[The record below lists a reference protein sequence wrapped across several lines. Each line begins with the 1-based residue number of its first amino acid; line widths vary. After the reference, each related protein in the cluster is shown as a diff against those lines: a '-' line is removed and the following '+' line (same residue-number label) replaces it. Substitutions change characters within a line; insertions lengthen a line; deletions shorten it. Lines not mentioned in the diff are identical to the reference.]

1 MLVDPGDGRL
11 DTLLRAKL
19 PPDVWSAREKALAE
33 EMPTLP
39 VAVRK
44 EYDALALSGAEASRA
59 FPLPHIP
66 IVLLTGTQKNPEFPG
81 NPIEQDLKLQL
92 HNELATKVPGITHV
106 LVPESRHYIQN
117 DAPDKVIGAVRQVLN
132 ELARSPGQMG
142 GILPGVEPRLR
153 ASIIYVGG
161 FDLRKA
167 LPEVEPINF
176 TPRITIPTLMLNGRY
191 DIFYPVEW
199 LSGIDVPPSWCFDR
213 GQAPRR
219 LRNRPQRPPPR
230 ADQGDAEL
238 AGQVPGPGQPLE
250 VGSYLR
256 GAATNCPR
264 NP

>member
-1 MLVDPGDGRL
+1 M
-11 DTLLRAKL
+11 
-19 PPDVWSAREKALAE
+19 
-33 EMPTLP
+33 
-39 VAVRK
+39 
-44 EYDALALSGAEASRA
+44 
-59 FPLPHIP
+59 
-66 IVLLTGTQKNPEFPG
+66 
-81 NPIEQDLKLQL
+81 
-92 HNELATKVPGITHV
+92 PGITHV

-191 DIFYPVEW
+191 DIFNPVEW

-238 AGQVPGPGQPLE
+238 AGQGPGPGQPLE